1 MHKVLWVIFKYL
13 NHLRLVYMFKI
24 FKTPEFKKAINFYK
38 DGIKENRKSFLISM
52 GSAVVWCFLIVIQP
66 YIIKRIIDDAIVIEN
81 RQMLIIFI
89 SFMLI
94 AGYLRASSI
103 GIRRYFSMHVSF
115 NVEAGIRNRIF
126 THMQKLA
133 FQYHDKV
140 PTGELMARASSDASQ
155 VRLAY
160 AIAPLASANILLL
173 IILSITLLSL
183 SLPLGALVLLSIPSV
198 LWLASNFSSKALGIS
213 LRVKEAEAQMTTEVE
228 EQLGGIRV
236 VKAFGNEDLASSK
249 VETAISGIYNSS
261 LEYLQLRTKFI
272 PMFELIPMVITL
284 LVLLLG
290 GYLSIN
296 NFITLGDFIAFTQ
309 YVFLLLW
316 PLRITAWFLSEIP
329 SSVTAGNRILDL
341 LNETPSIVD
350 GNSSE
355 SFPETGSGSLKFSNV
370 NFRYGDE
377 KIFDNLSFE
386 IDGKKTVAIVGSTG
400 SGKSTLAYLLPR
412 LYDIESGKIEIDGV
426 DIHNVKLDELRSQ
439 VSLAFEE
446 SFLFSNSAKDNISLG
461 SDKATQQ
468 QIENAALIARAHEFI
483 AQLPESYETKVG
495 ERGFGLS
502 GGQRQRIA
510 LARAILR
517 KPRIL
522 ILDDALSAVDASTEE
537 EIRNQ
542 LKKVMSNMTTLIIT
556 NRVPTI
562 ELCDEVIFLEN
573 GKVRGQG
580 NHTKL
585 IEEIESYKSLFLESQ
600 TSGFKNER

>member
-1 MHKVLWVIFKYL
+1 
-13 NHLRLVYMFKI
+13 MFKI
-24 FKTPEFKKAINFYK
+24 FKTPEFKKAVNFYK
-38 DGIKENRKSFLISM
+38 DGIKENKKSFVISM
-52 GSAVVWCFLIVIQP
+52 SSAVIWCFLIVIQP
-66 YIIKRIIDDAIVIEN
+66 YIIKRIIDDAIVLEN
-81 RQMLIIFI
+81 RQMLIVLI

-94 AGYLRASSI
+94 AGYLRASTI

-133 FQYHDKV
+133 FNYHDKV

-155 VRLAY
+155 VRLAF
-160 AIAPLASANILLL
+160 AIAPLATANILLL

-183 SLPLGALVLLSIPSV
+183 SLPLGLLVLLSIPSV

-213 LRVKEAEAQMTTEVE
+213 LRVKEAEAKMTTEVE

-236 VKAFGNEDLASSK
+236 VKAFGNEELASSK
-249 VETAISGIYNSS
+249 VESAISGIYNTS
-261 LEYLQLRTKFI
+261 LEYLNLRTKFI
-272 PMFELIPMVITL
+272 PMFELIPMLITL

-296 NFITLGDFIAFTQ
+296 DLITLGDFIAFTQ

-341 LNETPSIVD
+341 LNEAPTIID
-350 GNSSE
+350 GTLSE
-355 SFPETGSGSLKFSNV
+355 RFPETGNGSLKFSNV

-386 IDGKKTVAIVGSTG
+386 IEGKKTVAVVGSTG

-426 DIHNVKLDELRSQ
+426 DIQNVKLDELRSQ

-446 SFLFSNSAKDNISLG
+446 SFLFSNSARENISLG
-461 SDKATQQ
+461 SDEATQQ
-468 QIENAALIARAHEFI
+468 QVKNAALIARAHEFI

-495 ERGFGLS
+495 ERGYGLS

-517 KPRIL
+517 EPRIL

-537 EIRNQ
+537 EIRNE
-542 LKKVMSNMTTLIIT
+542 LKQVMSNMTTLIIT

-580 NHTKL
+580 SHTKL
-585 IEEIESYKSLFLESQ
+585 IKEIESYKSLFLENQ
-600 TSGFKNER
+600 TSAVKK

>member
-1 MHKVLWVIFKYL
+1 
-13 NHLRLVYMFKI
+13 MFKV

-38 DGIKENRKSFLISM
+38 DGIKENRKSFVISM

-66 YIIKRIIDDAIVIEN
+66 YIIKRIIDDAIVLEN
-81 RQMLIIFI
+81 RQMLIILI

-94 AGYLRASSI
+94 AGYLRASTI
-103 GIRRYFSMHVSF
+103 GIRRYFSMHVSY

-133 FQYHDKV
+133 YNFHDKV

-155 VRLAY
+155 VRLAF
-160 AIAPLASANILLL
+160 AIAPLATANILLL
-173 IILSITLLSL
+173 VILSITLLSL
-183 SLPLGALVLLSIPSV
+183 SLPLGALVLLSIPAV

-236 VKAFGNEDLASSK
+236 VKAFGNEDLAASK
-249 VETAISGIYNSS
+249 VETAISSIYNTS
-261 LEYLQLRTKFI
+261 LEYLDLRTKFV

-296 NFITLGDFIAFTQ
+296 EFITLGDFIAFTQ

-341 LNETPSIVD
+341 LNESPSIVD
-350 GNSSE
+350 GSSDE
-355 SFPETGSGSLKFSNV
+355 TFPDTGSGSLKFSNV
-370 NFRYGDE
+370 NFRYGDD

-386 IDGKKTVAIVGSTG
+386 IEGKKTVAIVGSTG

-446 SFLFSNSAKDNISLG
+446 SFLFSNSARENISLG
-461 SDKATQQ
+461 SDKASQEQ
-468 QIENAALIARAHEFI
+468 VENAALIARAHEFI

-495 ERGFGLS
+495 ERGYGLS

-537 EIRNQ
+537 EIRNE
-542 LKKVMSNMTTLIIT
+542 LKQVMSNMTTLIIT

-580 NHTKL
+580 SHNKL
-585 IEEIESYKSLFLESQ
+585 IEEIQSYKSLFLESQ
-600 TSGFKNER
+600 TSGSKNDR

>member
-1 MHKVLWVIFKYL
+1 
-13 NHLRLVYMFKI
+13 MFKV
-24 FKTPEFKKAINFYK
+24 FKTPEFKKAVNFYK
-38 DGIKENRKSFLISM
+38 DGIKENKRSFIISM

-66 YIIKRIIDDAIVIEN
+66 YIIKRIIDDAIILEN
-81 RQMLIIFI
+81 RQMLIILI
-89 SFMLI
+89 SFMLL
-94 AGYLRASSI
+94 AGYLRASTI
-103 GIRRYFSMHVSF
+103 GIRRYFSMHVSY

-133 FQYHDKV
+133 YNYHDKV

-155 VRLAY
+155 VRLAF
-160 AIAPLASANILLL
+160 AIAPLATANILLL

-183 SLPLGALVLLSIPSV
+183 SLPLGALVLLSIPAV

-236 VKAFGNEDLASSK
+236 VKAFGNEDLAASK
-249 VETAISGIYNSS
+249 VETAITSIYDTS
-261 LEYLQLRTKFI
+261 LEYLNLRTKFV

-296 NFITLGDFIAFTQ
+296 EFITLGDFIAFTQ

-341 LNETPSIVD
+341 LNESPSIVD
-350 GNSSE
+350 GSSDE
-355 SFPETGSGSLKFSNV
+355 TFPETGNGSLKFSNV
-370 NFRYGDE
+370 NFRYGED

-386 IDGKKTVAIVGSTG
+386 VEGKKTVAIVGSTG

-412 LYDIESGKIEIDGV
+412 LYDIESGKIEIDGI
-426 DIHNVKLDELRSQ
+426 DIHNVKLAELRSQ

-446 SFLFSNSAKDNISLG
+446 SFLFSNSARENISLG
-461 SDKATQQ
+461 SDEASQEQ
-468 QIENAALIARAHEFI
+468 VENAALIARAHEFI

-495 ERGFGLS
+495 ERGYGLS

-517 KPRIL
+517 QPRIL

-537 EIRNQ
+537 EIRNE
-542 LKKVMSNMTTLIIT
+542 LKQVMSNMTTLIIT

-580 NHTKL
+580 SHNKL
-585 IEEIESYKSLFLESQ
+585 IEEIQSYKSLFLENQ
-600 TSGFKNER
+600 TSGSKNER

>member
-1 MHKVLWVIFKYL
+1 
-13 NHLRLVYMFKI
+13 MFKV
-24 FKTPEFKKAINFYK
+24 FKTPEFKKAVNFYK
-38 DGIKENRKSFLISM
+38 DGIKENRRSFIISM

-66 YIIKRIIDDAIVIEN
+66 YIIKRIIDDAIILEN
-81 RQMLIIFI
+81 RQMLIILI
-89 SFMLI
+89 SFMLL
-94 AGYLRASSI
+94 AGYLRASTI
-103 GIRRYFSMHVSF
+103 GIRRYFSMHVSY

-133 FQYHDKV
+133 YNYHDKV

-155 VRLAY
+155 VRLAF
-160 AIAPLASANILLL
+160 AIAPLATANILLL

-183 SLPLGALVLLSIPSV
+183 SLPLGALVLLSIPAV

-236 VKAFGNEDLASSK
+236 VKAFGNEDLAASK
-249 VETAISGIYNSS
+249 VETAITSIYDTS
-261 LEYLQLRTKFI
+261 LEYLNLRTKFV

-296 NFITLGDFIAFTQ
+296 EFITLGDFIAFTQ

-341 LNETPSIVD
+341 LNESPSIVD
-350 GNSSE
+350 GSSDE
-355 SFPETGSGSLKFSNV
+355 TFPKTGNGSLKFSNV
-370 NFRYGDE
+370 NFRYGND

-386 IDGKKTVAIVGSTG
+386 IEGKKTVAIVGSTG

-426 DIHNVKLDELRSQ
+426 DIHNVKLAELRSQ

-446 SFLFSNSAKDNISLG
+446 SFLFSNSARENISLG
-461 SDKATQQ
+461 SDEASQEQ
-468 QIENAALIARAHEFI
+468 VENAALIARAHEFI

-495 ERGFGLS
+495 ERGYGLS

-517 KPRIL
+517 QPRIL

-537 EIRNQ
+537 EIRNE
-542 LKKVMSNMTTLIIT
+542 LKQVMSNMTTLIIT

-580 NHTKL
+580 SHNKL
-585 IEEIESYKSLFLESQ
+585 IEEIQSYKSLFLENQ
-600 TSGFKNER
+600 TSGSKNER